1 MSTEK
6 ATLHDGRVL
15 EFNRVPDPPAGG
27 MKMTYFAPDRSYVVQ
42 FFHDAATGKDPQRLE
57 RLKAILTKYNPTIS
71 EAQGGAKGSSE
82 TAAKYFQKLFCW
94 PTAIVMKP
102 QVGIVAPTYPSAY
115 FFQEGQFK
123 GQEKEGTWFVR
134 SKLRKMLPPSE
145 LGSWINYFK
154 LCILMSRAVRR
165 LHQAGLAHSDLSCRN
180 ILVDPSGGTCV
191 VIDIDSLVVP
201 QLYPPDVLGTPGYIA
216 PEVLETLHL
225 PLLDPKRRH
234 PCISTDDHAL
244 AVLLYQYL
252 LFRHPL
258 MGPKTYPASSAEEQE
273 RLEMGE
279 KSLFIEHPTDKSNR
293 PTDLQIQCSA
303 LGPQL
308 NDLFMRAF
316 VKGLHSPNDRPT
328 AADWERG
335 LIKTWDIL
343 HPCDN
348 QHCSHRW
355 FVLCD
360 PTNPKCPF
368 CGTKVKGTIP
378 FLELRTERRQG
389 NWLPD
394 GRLVVYNGQS
404 IFKWH
409 ILADNFPGEEA
420 DRTPMG
426 YFAFVQGRWLL
437 INQAMTSLTSPSGNL
452 VPPGQA
458 VVLNEGAQIR
468 LSQEAKGRMA
478 IVQTVKS

>member
-1 MSTEK
+1 MSTET

-27 MKMTYFAPDRSYVVQ
+27 MKMTYFTPDRSHVVQ

-57 RLKAILTKYNPTIS
+57 RLKAILTKYNPTIP

-82 TAAKYFQKLFCW
+82 VAAKYFQKLFCW
-94 PTAIVMKP
+94 PNAIVIKP
-102 QVGIVAPTYPSAY
+102 QIGIVAPTYPSTY
-115 FFQEGQFK
+115 FFKEGAFK
-123 GQEKEGTWFVR
+123 GREKEGTWFV
-134 SKLRKMLPPSE
+134 KTKPRKMLPPSE
-145 LGSWINYFK
+145 LGTWIGYFK
-154 LCILMSRAVRR
+154 LCILLSRAVRR

-225 PLLDPKRRH
+225 PLKDPKRKH

-252 LFRHPL
+252 LYRHPL
-258 MGPKTYPASSAEEQE
+258 IGPKTYPAPSAEEQE

-279 KSLFIEHPTDKSNR
+279 KALFIEHPNDKSNQ
-293 PTDLQIQCSA
+293 PKDLQVPCSA
-303 LGPQL
+303 LGPFL
-308 NDLFMRAF
+308 RDLFIRAF
-316 VKGLHSPNDRPT
+316 MKGLHAPNDRPT
-328 AADWERG
+328 AYDWERG

-343 HPCDN
+343 HPCAN
-348 QHCSHRW
+348 PKCTHGW
-355 FVLCD
+355 FVLHD
-360 PTNPKCPF
+360 ATNPKCPF
-368 CGTKVKGTIP
+368 CGVKLNGSIP

-389 NWLPD
+389 NWMPD
-394 GRLVVYNGQS
+394 GKMVVYNGQS

-409 ILADNFPGEEA
+409 IFADLFPGEDA

-426 YFAFVQGRWLL
+426 YFAFVQGKWVL
-437 INQAMTSLTSPSGNL
+437 INQNMKSLTSPEGNL
-452 VPPGQA
+452 VPQGQA
-458 VVLNEGAQIR
+458 VVLREGNQIR
-468 LSQEAKGRMA
+468 LSKDAKGRMA
-478 IVQTVKS
+478 IVQIVNI